1 MILHQTETVTVCGPP
16 PGIHERGTSPH
27 CKGQRAV
34 YTWDGAYYGYTGYC
48 ECGDAWSDGY
58 LHERPFRRGW
68 RQEAQREF
76 EKKWATA
83 IPRFL
88 FKRYTRAETGM
99 ALGHDDEAVASACDS
114 LIATSKAIEEARLL
128 GDPHIVPMLWRARS
142 ENA

>member
-1 MILHQTETVTVCGPP
+1 MILHQTDTLTVCGPP

-34 YTWDGAYYGYTGYC
+34 YTWGGAYYGHTGYC

-58 LHERPFRRGW
+58 LHERPFERGW
-68 RQEAQREF
+68 RKKAHRRF
-76 EKKWATA
+76 EEMWSTA
-83 IPRFL
+83 IPSYLYR
-88 FKRYTRAETGM
+88 RYMRADVGLALARDEEVEAEALAFMKATR
-99 ALGHDDEAVASACDS
+99 
-114 LIATSKAIEEARLL
+114 KAIDEARLL